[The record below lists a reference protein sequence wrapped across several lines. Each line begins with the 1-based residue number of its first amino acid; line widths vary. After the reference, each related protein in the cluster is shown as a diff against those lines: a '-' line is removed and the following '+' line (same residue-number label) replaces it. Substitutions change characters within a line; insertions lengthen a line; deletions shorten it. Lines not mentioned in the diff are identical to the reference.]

1 MPALNKQYRANGCG
15 IHTCQLLEEGEKA
28 KGKKPQVFKQ
38 TFTWPISVCGEAGP
52 RATIPHFF
60 DCGFFA
66 WSITSPLA
74 FVCAYLQT
82 SLSLGL
88 TSQSL

>member
-1 MPALNKQYRANGCG
+1 MDAGFTPVSFWKKEKKQREKTPG
-15 IHTCQLLEEGEKA
+15 IQADLYMAYFC
-28 KGKKPQVFKQ
+28 VWRS
-38 TFTWPISVCGEAGP
+38 WPSCNNP
-52 RATIPHFF
+52 SFFF

-66 WSITSPLA
+66 WSITSPMA
-74 FVCAYLQT
+74 FACAYLQT